1 MYIDVKKIK
10 DQVLQFFEA
19 CEEPLLIYMNEFQSV
34 SIRSVQNAKEMEI
47 DIQIPGLISI
57 EEFQDIIFEFKM
69 DLLWG
74 DQIATDDTYP
84 HSSFVINYIPVN
96 AGGAFCAVHAGN
108 MDTSLSELATVM
120 G

>member
-1 MYIDVKKIK
+1 MYIDMKKIK
-10 DQVLQFFEA
+10 DQVLQWFET

-34 SIRSVQNAKEMEI
+34 CIRSVQNAKEMEI
-47 DIQIPGLISI
+47 DIQISDLLSV
-57 EEFQDIIFEFKM
+57 EEFQEIILEFKM

-74 DQIATDDTYP
+74 DKIATDGTSP

-96 AGGAFCAVHAGN
+96 AGGAFCVVDAGN
-108 MDTSLSELATVM
+108 VDTSLSELPTVM